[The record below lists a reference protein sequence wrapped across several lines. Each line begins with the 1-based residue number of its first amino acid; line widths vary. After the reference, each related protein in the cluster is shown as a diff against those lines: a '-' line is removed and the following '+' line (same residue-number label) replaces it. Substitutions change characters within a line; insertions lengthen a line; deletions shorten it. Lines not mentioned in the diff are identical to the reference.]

1 MTYGGVKLG
10 IDEPFAG
17 ISTETVVYGGKLCTI
32 KRVTC
37 QGKIY
42 TCDSRG
48 NKVNV
53 LSQVNAFQAAV
64 GTDYQTFSAG
74 GFSVANARC
83 ESLSITNSDY
93 LGAEYSAEFLAYP
106 DEWFKDTIGILDPVD
121 SIKGV
126 ENKDGTISVIRNISA
141 RGVSKTLPGDG
152 LNNVIKWIK
161 GLNPKKFPSTHFL
174 TSSFAASVDSLSPR
188 RVQEV
193 FNRAEGSVSVE
204 VEFVF
209 NSGGKSSCL
218 LVFTV
223 DNNYDDRSGIESST
237 VSGSISGGVDAT
249 IESVRAE
256 FKSFNPFIYVQAE
269 SKKTFL
275 PECTAKSIE
284 EDEAGLTINFSFTY
298 NTFPIKE
305 KINSESTIQYDFVRD
320 IATITIGGDASFI
333 KTPQKYSQNEIDNLI
348 KSSEIKT
355 AAENEFTSLSPKK
368 TPPLN
373 TSLPSNFSISISKN
387 SQVSKTFNVSY
398 DNSAIIPDTLKD
410 KILDFDYSIDYS
422 PSINIKIPAA
432 LLKGDNVIFNL
443 KSKTRARISIKGTAI
458 SRKSGLE
465 TPILDAAE
473 KIIDDIGGKEKFEEI
488 FLEKKSAIYSADDD
502 DGYKYNFEVTKT
514 AEGKIYGS

>member
-48 NKVNV
+48 NKVDV

-64 GTDYQTFSAG
+64 VTDYQSFSAG
-74 GFSVANARC
+74 GFSVANARW

-106 DEWFKDTIGILDPVD
+106 DDWFKDTIGILDPVD
-121 SIKGV
+121 SIKGI
-126 ENKDGTISVIRNISA
+126 ENKDGTISVTRTISG
-141 RGVSKTLPGDG
+141 RGISKTSPGDG
-152 LNNVIKWIK
+152 LDKVISWIK
-161 GLNPKKFPSTHFL
+161 SLNPKTFPTINFL
-174 TSSFAASVDSLSPR
+174 TQSMKSSGSISPR

-193 FNRAEGSVSVE
+193 INRADGSASVE

-209 NSGGKSSCL
+209 NSGGRSSCL
-218 LVFTV
+218 LTFTV

-249 IESVRAE
+249 IEIVRTE
-256 FKSFNPFIYVQAE
+256 FNGFAPFNYAQGKSKN
-269 SKKTFL
+269 TLL
-275 PECTAKSIE
+275 PECIAKSIE

-298 NTFPIKE
+298 NSFPINE
-305 KINSESTIQYDFVRD
+305 QINSESTIQYDFIRD
-320 IATITIGGDASFI
+320 IATITIGGDASLTKI
-333 KTPQKYSQNEIDNLI
+333 SQKDRQNQIDDLI
-348 KSSEIKT
+348 KSNVIKSTAQSEFQI
-355 AAENEFTSLSPKK
+355 LSPKT
-368 TPPLN
+368 TPPIN
-373 TSLPSNFSISISKN
+373 TLLPSSFSISTSKN

-398 DNSAIIPDTLKD
+398 DNSAIIPDALKTTV
-410 KILDFDYSIDYS
+410 LDFDYSIDYS
-422 PSINIKIPAA
+422 PSINVKIPAP

-443 KSKTRARISIKGTAI
+443 KAKTRARISIKGTAI
-458 SRKSGLE
+458 SRNSGLN
-465 TPILDAAE
+465 TSVLDAAE
-473 KIIDDIGGKEKFEEI
+473 KILDAVGSSENFAEI
-488 FLEKKSAIYSADDD
+488 FIEKKSVIYSVDDD
-502 DGYKYNFEVTKT
+502 NGYKYNFEVTKT
-514 AEGKIYGS
+514 AEGKVYGG